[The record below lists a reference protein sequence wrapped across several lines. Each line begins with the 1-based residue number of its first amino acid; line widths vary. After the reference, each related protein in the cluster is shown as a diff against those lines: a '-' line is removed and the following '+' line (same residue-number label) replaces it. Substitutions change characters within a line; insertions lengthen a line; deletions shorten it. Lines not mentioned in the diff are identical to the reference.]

1 MKAYQADIAK
11 FEATGAQ
18 VFGISTDDL
27 ETNTRFAKEL
37 GLSFPLL
44 SDTDKSVSKTYGIL
58 TEGAKF
64 ARRATF
70 VVDKKGIIRHVEE
83 GSTAIDVTGA
93 IQACSV
99 SGHKKT

>member
-44 SDTDKSVSKTYGIL
+44 SDPDKTVSKAYGII

-64 ARRATF
+64 ARRSTF
-70 VVDKKGIIRHVEE
+70 VVDKKGIIKHIEE
-83 GSTAIDVTGA
+83 GNTAIDVTGA
-93 IQACSV
+93 LQACSV
-99 SGHKKT
+99 SGHKKS

>member
-83 GSTAIDVTGA
+83 GGTAIDVTGA